1 MRKRWMVWGSSGAAL
16 AALALMGG
24 MADRA
29 AAQTSTPRAWLGVT
43 SQEITTDLREGLN
56 YTGKGVLVSRVVA
69 DSPADRAG
77 IRKGDVL
84 VSVNSRTIDTP
95 EELVEVV
102 RASKVGQSLAIVT
115 MRAGARKNLSVKLG
129 EWPEEEMEYETA
141 PRTPTPPRAP
151 KAPKSKTYRYEWD
164 GDSWELH
171 GAPDIRVFTGRGRLG
186 VTIQNLSNDMADAL
200 NVPGGKGVLV
210 TGVSEDSPAS
220 TVGIKGG
227 DVIVEVA
234 GVSIDDTEDLS
245 RELRKHEGKV
255 SIVLMRR
262 GARRTV
268 QPELRDKSEG
278 IWFDGDRRIVNL
290 PYVRGRTD
298 IDEKSRADLEA
309 EMRELRE
316 ELRELKRQMES
327 GKKN

>member
-1 MRKRWMVWGSSGAAL
+1 MVWGIRGAAL

-24 MADRA
+24 VADRA
-29 AAQTSTPRAWLGVT
+29 AAQTSPRAWLGVS

-56 YTGKGVLVSRVVA
+56 YKGEGVLVSRVVT

-77 IRKGDVL
+77 VRKGDVL
-84 VSVNSRTIDTP
+84 VSINARTIDTP
-95 EELVEVV
+95 EELVDVV
-102 RASKVGQSLAIVT
+102 RAAKVGQSVAIVL
-115 MRAGARKNLSVKLG
+115 MRAGVRKNLSVKLG
-129 EWPEEEMEYETA
+129 EWPAEEMESETPA
-141 PRTPTPPRAP
+141 PRAP
-151 KAPKSKTYRYEWD
+151 SAPRAPRSPGTYRYHWN
-164 GDSWELH
+164 GDDFELH
-171 GAPDIRVFTGRGRLG
+171 GPGTMRMISGRPRLG
-186 VTIQNLSNDMADAL
+186 VNIQNLNEDMAEAL

-210 TGVSEDSPAS
+210 TSVSEDSPAS

-234 GVSIDDTEDLS
+234 GVRIEDTDDLS

-278 IWFDGDRRIVNL
+278 IWYGDGDRRVITI
-290 PYVRGRTD
+290 PDVRRRVV
-298 IDEKSRADLEA
+298 ESERSRAELEA

-316 ELRELKRQMES
+316 ELRELKRQIEANR
-327 GKKN
+327 KN